1 MTVSGAF
8 NVGSE
13 DFVRSSGREVVGW
26 QQSRDSTTLETT
38 DVICSINSVFLQP
51 QNLLENK

>member
-51 QNLLENK
+51 QNLLENR